1 MLRHLDLVVLALA
14 FPVFV
19 LADLS
24 LLGYAVGAVAWL
36 VQKFLAMYLQ
46 RRADASKE
54 PKVVV
59 GMLMGGAIAR
69 GWICGL
75 TVISAGLILGESVG
89 LAATLLILLLFTL
102 YISTKFAERG
112 LAPR

>member
-75 TVISAGLILGESVG
+75 TVITAGLVLGESVG

-112 LAPR
+112 LVPR